1 MALVMRRRN
10 WVRNELGPV
19 GIASIAMLAIA
30 YALWSF
36 VVQPLE
42 ERRQALVESVVS
54 AEAKAETGQA
64 SLRNASP
71 AVQLAAFYQHLT
83 TTEEPTAWLARLDQL
98 ARESGIRLGAGDYR
112 MQRVGP
118 RLERYEL
125 SLPLSG
131 SYAQIRLFLEKA
143 LAQIP
148 FLSVDQV
155 TFRRDNATTGR
166 VEAEARLGFHWV
178 RP

>member
-10 WVRNELGPV
+10 WLRNELGPV
-19 GIASIAMLAIA
+19 GLLSLAMLLVA
-30 YALWSF
+30 YALWSL

-42 ERRQALVESVVS
+42 ARKFAFAEELER
-54 AEAKAETGQA
+54 AEARAESGQA
-64 SLRNASP
+64 SLRDASP
-71 AVQLAAFYQHLT
+71 AVQLAAFYRHLS
-83 TTEEPTAWLARLDQL
+83 TTEEPTAWLAKLDEL

-112 MQRVGP
+112 LQRLGP

-131 SYAQIRLFLEKA
+131 NYAQIRVFLEKA

-148 FLSVDQV
+148 FLSVDQI
-155 TFRRDNATTGR
+155 TFRRESAAAGR
-166 VEAEARLGFHWV
+166 VDAEARLGFHWV